1 MEIIQETRTIIKAED
16 GKVLRKKNTGRVVG
30 DTVHLG
36 YDYYEAGIPLS
47 EPRLA
52 VPDDYEE
59 IDTPEDY
66 EEVEIINQ
74 AKRLAVLQRLV
85 EEEKKEI
92 SKRKLTAPEMLA
104 VKNLYPRWGEDIK
117 EGDFVTK
124 GMKFLYTDGK
134 LYAVRQDHTILAH
147 YYPSVNTAALYEEI
161 TPEYN
166 ENGELGTIDN
176 PIAYEGN
183 MALEEGKYYTQ
194 SGIVYQCIRNSEIAI
209 YNKLADLIGIYV
221 IEVTVDTEENTE
233 ENEEVI
239 VEVGTLENP
248 IEYTATSGI
257 TLESGKYYSQDNI
270 VYLCSRDSGNP
281 VYHNLSELVGLYVDL
296 V

>member
-1 MEIIQETRTIIKAED
+1 MRIIQETRTIIKAED
-16 GKVLRKKNTGRVVG
+16 GKVLRKKTTGAIVG
-30 DTVHLG
+30 DIVHLG
-36 YDYYEAGIPLS
+36 YDYYDAGVPLA

-59 IDTPEDY
+59 INTPEDY

-74 AKRLAVLQRLV
+74 TKRLAVMQKLV

-92 SKRKLTAPEMLA
+92 SKRKLTAEEMLA

-117 EGDFVTK
+117 EGDAVTK

-166 ENGELGTIDN
+166 ENGELGTLDN
-176 PIAYEGN
+176 PIAYDGN

-194 SGIVYQCIRNSEIAI
+194 
-209 YNKLADLIGIYV
+209 D
-221 IEVTVDTEENTE
+221 D
-233 ENEEVI
+233 
-239 VEVGTLENP
+239 
-248 IEYTATSGI
+248 
-257 TLESGKYYSQDNI
+257 I
-270 VYLCSRDSGNP
+270 VYLCTRDTGNP
-281 VYHNLSELVGLYVDL
+281 VYHNLSELVGLYVE
-296 V
+296 VV

>member
-1 MEIIQETRTIIKAED
+1 MQIFQETRTIIKAED
-16 GKVLRKKNTGRVVG
+16 GKVLRKKTTGAIVG

-36 YDYYEAGIPLS
+36 YDYYEAGIPLA

-59 IDTPEDY
+59 IDIPEDY

-74 AKRLAVLQRLV
+74 PKRLAVMQKLV

-92 SKRKLTAPEMLA
+92 SKRKLTAEEMLA

-117 EGDFVTK
+117 EGDAVTK

-134 LYAVRQDHTILAH
+134 LYAVRQDHTILPH

-166 ENGELGTIDN
+166 ENGELGTLDN
-176 PIAYEGN
+176 PIAYDGN
-183 MALEEGKYYTQ
+183 LALEEGKYY
-194 SGIVYQCIRNSEIAI
+194 
-209 YNKLADLIGIYV
+209 
-221 IEVTVDTEENTE
+221 
-233 ENEEVI
+233 
-239 VEVGTLENP
+239 
-248 IEYTATSGI
+248 
-257 TLESGKYYSQDNI
+257 SQGGI
-270 VYLCSRDSGNP
+270 VYLCTRDTGNP
-281 VYHNLSELVGLYVDL
+281 VYHNLSELVGLYVEI

>member
-1 MEIIQETRTIIKAED
+1 MKIIQETRTIIKAED
-16 GKVLRKKNTGRVVG
+16 GKVLRKKTTGAIVG

-36 YDYYEAGIPLS
+36 YDYYDAGVPLA

-66 EEVEIINQ
+66 QKVEIINQ
-74 AKRLAVLQRLV
+74 AKRLAVMQKLV

-92 SKRKLTAPEMLA
+92 SKRKLTAEEMLA

-117 EGDFVTK
+117 EGDTVTK

-134 LYAVRQDHTILAH
+134 LYAVRQDHTILPH

-166 ENGELGTIDN
+166 ENGKLGTLDN
-176 PIAYEGN
+176 PIAYDGN

-194 SGIVYQCIRNSEIAI
+194 GGTVYLCTRNSEIAI

-221 IEVTVDTEENTE
+221 IEVTINTEDSTE

-248 IEYTATSGI
+248 IEYTTTSSI
-257 TLESGKYYSQDNI
+257 TLENGKYYSQDNVI
-270 VYLCSRDSGNP
+270 YLCNRDSGNP
-281 VYHNLSELVGLYVDL
+281 VYHNLSDLVGLYVEL

>member
-1 MEIIQETRTIIKAED
+1 MQIIQETRTIIKAED

-36 YDYYEAGIPLS
+36 YNYYEAGVPLA

-66 EEVEIINQ
+66 KEVEIINQ
-74 AKRLAVLQRLV
+74 AKRLAVMQRLF

-92 SKRKLTAPEMLA
+92 SKRKLTATEMLA

-117 EGDFVTK
+117 EGDTVTK

-134 LYAVRQDHTILAH
+134 LYVVRQDHTILTH

-166 ENGELGTIDN
+166 ENGELGTLDN

-183 MALEEGKYYTQ
+183 MALEEGKYY
-194 SGIVYQCIRNSEIAI
+194 
-209 YNKLADLIGIYV
+209 
-221 IEVTVDTEENTE
+221 
-233 ENEEVI
+233 
-239 VEVGTLENP
+239 
-248 IEYTATSGI
+248 
-257 TLESGKYYSQDNI
+257 SQDNI
-270 VYLCSRDSGNP
+270 VYLCNRDTGNP
-281 VYHNLSELVGLYVDL
+281 VYHNLSELVGLYVE
-296 V
+296 VV

>member
-1 MEIIQETRTIIKAED
+1 MQIIQETRTIIKAED

-36 YDYYEAGIPLS
+36 YDYYEAGVPLA

-66 EEVEIINQ
+66 KEVEIINQ
-74 AKRLAVLQRLV
+74 AKRLAVMQRLF

-92 SKRKLTAPEMLA
+92 SKRKLTATEMLA

-117 EGDFVTK
+117 EGDAVTK
-124 GMKFLYTDGK
+124 GIKFLYTDGK

-166 ENGELGTIDN
+166 ENGELGTLDN

-183 MALEEGKYYTQ
+183 MTLEEGKYYVQ
-194 SGIVYQCIRNSEIAI
+194 DNIIYACIRN
-209 YNKLADLIGIYV
+209 
-221 IEVTVDTEENTE
+221 TE
-233 ENEEVI
+233 
-239 VEVGTLENP
+239 
-248 IEYTATSGI
+248 
-257 TLESGKYYSQDNI
+257 
-270 VYLCSRDSGNP
+270 NP
-281 VYHNLSELVGLYVDL
+281 VYHNLSELVGLYVETI
-296 V
+296 

>member
-1 MEIIQETRTIIKAED
+1 MQIIQETRTIIKSED
-16 GKVLRKKNTGRVVG
+16 GKALRKKTTGAIVG

-36 YDYYEAGIPLS
+36 YDYYDAGVPLA

-59 IDTPEDY
+59 INTPEDY
-66 EEVEIINQ
+66 EKVEIISQ
-74 AKRLAVLQRLV
+74 AKRLAVMQKLV

-92 SKRKLTAPEMLA
+92 SKRKLTAEEMLA

-117 EGDFVTK
+117 EGDAVTK

-134 LYAVRQDHTILAH
+134 LYAVRQDHTILPH

-166 ENGELGTIDN
+166 ENGELGTLDN

-194 SGIVYQCIRNSEIAI
+194 
-209 YNKLADLIGIYV
+209 D
-221 IEVTVDTEENTE
+221 D
-233 ENEEVI
+233 
-239 VEVGTLENP
+239 
-248 IEYTATSGI
+248 
-257 TLESGKYYSQDNI
+257 I
-270 VYLCSRDSGNP
+270 VYLCNRDTINP
-281 VYHNLSELVGLYVDL
+281 VYHNLSELVGLYVEK

>member
-1 MEIIQETRTIIKAED
+1 MQIIQEQRTIIKAED

-36 YDYYEAGIPLS
+36 YNYYEAGVPLA

-59 IDTPEDY
+59 IDIPEDY

-74 AKRLAVLQRLV
+74 AKRLAVMQRLV

-92 SKRKLTAPEMLA
+92 SKRKLTATEMLA

-117 EGDFVTK
+117 ESDTVTK

-134 LYAVRQDHTILAH
+134 LYAVRQDHTILPH

-166 ENGELGTIDN
+166 ENGELGTLDN

-183 MALEEGKYYTQ
+183 MVLEEGKYYVQ
-194 SGIVYQCIRNSEIAI
+194 DNIIYACIRN
-209 YNKLADLIGIYV
+209 
-221 IEVTVDTEENTE
+221 TE
-233 ENEEVI
+233 
-239 VEVGTLENP
+239 
-248 IEYTATSGI
+248 
-257 TLESGKYYSQDNI
+257 
-270 VYLCSRDSGNP
+270 NP
-281 VYHNLSELVGLYVDL
+281 VYHNLSELVGLYVETI
-296 V
+296 

>member
-1 MEIIQETRTIIKAED
+1 MKIIQETRTIIKAED

-36 YDYYEAGIPLS
+36 YDYYEAGVPLA

-66 EEVEIINQ
+66 KEVEIINQ
-74 AKRLAVLQRLV
+74 AKRLAVMQRLF

-92 SKRKLTAPEMLA
+92 SKRKLTATEMLA

-117 EGDFVTK
+117 EGNFVTK

-134 LYAVRQDHTILAH
+134 LYAVRQDHTILPH

-166 ENGELGTIDN
+166 ENGELGTLDN

-183 MALEEGKYYTQ
+183 MVLEKDKYYVQ
-194 SGIVYQCIRNSEIAI
+194 DNIIYACIRN
-209 YNKLADLIGIYV
+209 
-221 IEVTVDTEENTE
+221 TE
-233 ENEEVI
+233 
-239 VEVGTLENP
+239 
-248 IEYTATSGI
+248 
-257 TLESGKYYSQDNI
+257 
-270 VYLCSRDSGNP
+270 NP
-281 VYHNLSELVGLYVDL
+281 VYHNLSELVGLYVETI
-296 V
+296 

>member
-1 MEIIQETRTIIKAED
+1 MQIIQETRTIIKAED
-16 GKVLRKKNTGRVVG
+16 GKVLRKKTTGAIVG

-36 YDYYEAGIPLS
+36 YDYYDAGVPLA

-59 IDTPEDY
+59 VDTPENY

-74 AKRLAVLQRLV
+74 AKRLAVMQKLV

-92 SKRKLTAPEMLA
+92 SKRKLTAEEMLA
-104 VKNLYPRWGEDIK
+104 VKSLYPRWGEDIK
-117 EGDFVTK
+117 EGDAVTK

-134 LYAVRQDHTILAH
+134 LYAVRQDHTILPH

-166 ENGELGTIDN
+166 ENGELGTLDN

-194 SGIVYQCIRNSEIAI
+194 DDIIYQCTR
-209 YNKLADLIGIYV
+209 
-221 IEVTVDTEENTE
+221 DT
-233 ENEEVI
+233 
-239 VEVGTLENP
+239 
-248 IEYTATSGI
+248 
-257 TLESGKYYSQDNI
+257 
-270 VYLCSRDSGNP
+270 GNP
-281 VYHNLSELVGLYVDL
+281 VYHNLSELVGLYVEIA
-296 V
+296 

>member
-1 MEIIQETRTIIKAED
+1 MQIIQETRTIIKAED
-16 GKVLRKKNTGRVVG
+16 GKVLRKKTTGRVVG

-36 YDYYEAGIPLS
+36 YNYYEAGLPLA

-74 AKRLAVLQRLV
+74 AKRLAVMQKLV

-117 EGDFVTK
+117 EGDAVTK
-124 GMKFLYTDGK
+124 GMKFLYTNGK
-134 LYAVRQDHTILAH
+134 LYAVRQDHTILPH

-176 PIAYEGN
+176 PIDYEGN
-183 MALEEGKYYTQ
+183 MALEKDKYYVQ
-194 SGIVYQCIRNSEIAI
+194 DNIIYVCIRN
-209 YNKLADLIGIYV
+209 
-221 IEVTVDTEENTE
+221 TE
-233 ENEEVI
+233 
-239 VEVGTLENP
+239 
-248 IEYTATSGI
+248 
-257 TLESGKYYSQDNI
+257 
-270 VYLCSRDSGNP
+270 NP
-281 VYHNLSELVGLYVDL
+281 VYHNLSELVGLYVETI
-296 V
+296 